1 MSKISLVTYDLN
13 PKNKDKERKPKI
25 ETAFDIHNIMALTT
39 ARGSGKWC
47 KLYVSEY
54 KEPLELPNQSF
65 DATKEKLSEAAK
77 KEVFKEDIFILV
89 GKDILVN
96 QRWVK
101 TVKTL
106 SGEID
111 LKDDHHTTLKE
122 IEKHWLEDFEKNWT
136 QVKQILVEIQN
147 EAWKKLSDY
156 ITTSKDSEYK
166 KRLHMTTKAFEP
178 LNNSLMFNGCLLSIN
193 SLIGIILLVIMIIL
207 LCNL

>member
-39 ARGSGKWC
+39 GRGSGRWC

-54 KEPLELPNQSF
+54 KEQLELPDQSF

-77 KEVFKEDIFILV
+77 KEVSKGDIFILV

-96 QRWVK
+96 RRWVK

-122 IEKHWLEDFEKNWT
+122 IEKDCLEDFEKKRT
-136 QVKQILVEIQN
+136 QVKQNLVEIQN
-147 EAWKKLSDY
+147 EEWKKLSDD
-156 ITTSKDSEYK
+156 ITTSKASEFK
-166 KRLHMTTKAFEP
+166 ERLRMTTKAFKP
-178 LNNSLMFNGCLLSIN
+178 LNNSLKFNSCLLLIN

>member
-1 MSKISLVTYDLN
+1 M
-13 PKNKDKERKPKI
+13 
-25 ETAFDIHNIMALTT
+25 
-39 ARGSGKWC
+39 
-47 KLYVSEY
+47 
-54 KEPLELPNQSF
+54 
-65 DATKEKLSEAAK
+65 
-77 KEVFKEDIFILV
+77 FKEDIFILV

-122 IEKHWLEDFEKNWT
+122 IEKDWLEDFEKKRT

-178 LNNSLMFNGCLLSIN
+178 LNNSLIFNGCLLSIN